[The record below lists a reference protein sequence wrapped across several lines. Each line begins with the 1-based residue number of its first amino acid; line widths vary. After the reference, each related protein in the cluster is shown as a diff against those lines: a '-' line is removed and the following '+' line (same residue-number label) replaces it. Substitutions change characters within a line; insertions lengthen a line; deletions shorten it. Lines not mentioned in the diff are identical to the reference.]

1 MSEIWK
7 PIANF
12 EGSYEISS
20 HGRIK
25 SLVRQDSTGNGNRVK
40 ERLLKP
46 DVSCRKSTK
55 YHRITLCKN
64 GKTSRFQVHRLVAEH
79 FIPNPENKPFV
90 NHIDNN
96 GLNNHIE
103 NLERC
108 THSENMEHS
117 AKQGR
122 QDKVHLL
129 GGHATAAI
137 NQQKA
142 EQFYQHILGHRFI
155 RTFIVDK
162 RRKIELYC
170 EHCSQP
176 TIVNG
181 SSSKYGFPRQCRKC
195 SYKTR
200 SSR

>member
-1 MSEIWK
+1 MTEIWK
-7 PIANF
+7 PIQNF
-12 EGSYEISS
+12 EGIYEVSSY
-20 HGRIK
+20 GRIK
-25 SLVRQDSTGNGNRVK
+25 SLARKDSTGNGNRNT

-46 DVSCRKSTK
+46 DLNTKKSMK
-55 YHRITLCKN
+55 YYRVTLCKN
-64 GKTSRFQVHRLVAEH
+64 GKTTRFSVHRLVAEH
-79 FIPNPENKPFV
+79 FIPNPDNKLFV

-103 NLERC
+103 NLEWV

-122 QDKVHLL
+122 QDKVRLL
-129 GGHATAAI
+129 GGYANAAI
-137 NQQKA
+137 NQRKA
-142 EQFYQHILGHRFI
+142 EQFYRQILGHRFI
-155 RTFIVDK
+155 RTFTVNK

-170 EHCSQP
+170 EHCKQP
-176 TIVNG
+176 TIVSG
-181 SSSKYGFPRQCRKC
+181 SYSKYNFSRQCKKC

>member
-1 MSEIWK
+1 
-7 PIANF
+7 
-12 EGSYEISS
+12 
-20 HGRIK
+20 
-25 SLVRQDSTGNGNRVK
+25 
-40 ERLLKP
+40 
-46 DVSCRKSTK
+46 
-55 YHRITLCKN
+55 
-64 GKTSRFQVHRLVAEH
+64 
-79 FIPNPENKPFV
+79 
-90 NHIDNN
+90 
-96 GLNNHIE
+96 
-103 NLERC
+103 
-108 THSENMEHS
+108 MEHS
-117 AKQGR
+117 TKQGR

-142 EQFYQHILGHRFI
+142 EQFYQQILGHRFI
-155 RTFIVDK
+155 RTFVVDK

-181 SSSKYGFPRQCRKC
+181 SSSKYGFSRQCRKC

>member
-1 MSEIWK
+1 MTEIWK
-7 PIANF
+7 PIQNF
-12 EGSYEISS
+12 EGSYEVSS
-20 HGRIK
+20 YGRIK
-25 SLVRQDSTGNGNRVK
+25 SLARKDSTGNGNRIV

-46 DVSCRKSTK
+46 DLNSKKNIK
-55 YHRITLCKN
+55 YYRVTLCKN
-64 GKTSRFQVHRLVAEH
+64 GKTTRFSVHRLVAEH

-103 NLERC
+103 NLEWC

-122 QDKVHLL
+122 QDKVRSL
-129 GGHATAAI
+129 GGYTTAAI

-142 EQFYQHILGHRFI
+142 EQFYQQILGHRFI
-155 RTFIVDK
+155 RTFTVNK

-170 EHCSQP
+170 EHCNQP
-176 TIVNG
+176 TIVSG
-181 SSSKYGFPRQCRKC
+181 SYSKYNFSRQCRKC
-195 SYKTR
+195 SYKNR